1 QRCVN
6 LAGRESFTAS
16 RVGKA
21 VVTGKIEND
30 RPVDA
35 VSGRYPV
42 TAVDVTDEIRV
53 GIAPAEHV
61 VVASHHGQPDVRV
74 LLGEELLLTNIDSVI
89 GEALLQCR
97 GLTIENHALLD
108 ERHGDRDRR
117 GRRGGP
123 PTPPPPPQGGG
134 GCRGAPCQGGGGLAG
149 EFVGDVDSGFAEYS

>member
-117 GRRGGP
+117 GQRGGP
-123 PTPPPPPQGGG
+123 PPPTLPPTGGG
-134 GCRGAPCQGGGGLAG
+134 GRASDPHTGGRGGPG
-149 EFVGDVDSGFAEYS
+149 EI